1 MVAKLIENSENG
13 ITEEEYNSIKTN
25 FELKASKDME
35 SAFDYLENEARKHN
49 ITSAISEFDN

>member
-1 MVAKLIENSENG
+1 MIENSENG